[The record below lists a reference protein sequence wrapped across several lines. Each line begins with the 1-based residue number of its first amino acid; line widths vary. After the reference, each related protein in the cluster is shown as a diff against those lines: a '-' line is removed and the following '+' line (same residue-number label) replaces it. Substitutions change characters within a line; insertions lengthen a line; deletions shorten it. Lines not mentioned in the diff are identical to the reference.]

1 MKTRSDAIA
10 TALNNYNQA
19 AASLHPPRPLLTWAT
34 VVQAASIADFD
45 LLRESRIDIRS
56 KPWTEAPRRE
66 AMNLY
71 FGIKRAHEE
80 IERLN
85 IEIKRL
91 LTFMLDDHADFYR
104 AVGQTIIVDPHLAGK
119 L

>member
-1 MKTRSDAIA
+1 M
-10 TALNNYNQA
+10 
-19 AASLHPPRPLLTWAT
+19 TWAS

-45 LLRESRIDIRS
+45 LLRESRTDIRS

-85 IEIKRL
+85 VEIKRL
-91 LTFMLDDHADFYR
+91 LTFMLDDHSDFYI
-104 AVGQTIIVDPHLAGK
+104 AVGQTVITDCYLAGNTFNY
-119 L
+119 LYFIRY